1 MRKNKKRTQ
10 GNIQDGNHSNIP
22 STSGI
27 NTHDNIQTIIF
38 TTMHQGIVN

>member
-1 MRKNKKRTQ
+1 MRKKKRTQ
-10 GNIQDGNHSNIP
+10 GNIQDGIHSNIP